1 MPGTS
6 RQAARTAVMLAGLT
20 SVGQARRPQPQAG
33 VAEVLR
39 QNFFLQ
45 NPVFLLSL
53 SSDWMKPTH
62 SIGIISVKSADGR
75 H

>member
-6 RQAARTAVMLAGLT
+6 REAARTAVMLAGLT
-20 SVGQARRPQPQAG
+20 SVGQARRPQSQAG

-53 SSDWMKPTH
+53 K
-62 SIGIISVKSADGR
+62 
-75 H
+75 

>member
-6 RQAARTAVMLAGLT
+6 REAARTAVMLAGLT

-39 QNFFLQ
+39 QNIFLQ

-53 SSDWMKPTH
+53 SSDWMKPH